1 MLIFITGSGAPD
13 CVDYFILSLRVIT
26 SDSSL
31 IMIMKN
37 TEGIK
42 KMIKANECSDYITSL

>member
-13 CVDYFILSLRVIT
+13 RVDYFILSLRVIT

-42 KMIKANECSDYITSL
+42 KIKANECSDYITSL

>member
-1 MLIFITGSGAPD
+1 MIVFITGSGALD
-13 CVDYFILSLRVIT
+13 SVDYFILFLRVIT

-42 KMIKANECSDYITSL
+42 KMLKANECSDYIT